1 MSNKVSSG
9 SVSIVVVRHFVPAP
23 HKSVTVNYKCEMSK
37 SPSRTG
43 CWLMEAACRIIGPLE
58 LELPAF
64 GVTHLLDNRAD
75 RRTPRILTDEDEK
88 SWAEEAG
95 WIECAG

>member
-1 MSNKVSSG
+1 
-9 SVSIVVVRHFVPAP
+9 
-23 HKSVTVNYKCEMSK
+23 
-37 SPSRTG
+37 
-43 CWLMEAACRIIGPLE
+43 MEAACRIIGPLE